1 MPVQAEELCFPSV
14 QIESILELT
23 SSAPDGMERI
33 KNALIDG
40 LKAAGDGSAEITCV
54 GCPRYRVVVTAA
66 DYKEAEE
73 VMKTVSTAAIES
85 LTSNNGSAVLKRESK

>member
-1 MPVQAEELCFPSV
+1 MS
-14 QIESILELT
+14 
-23 SSAPDGMERI
+23 SSAPNGMDLI
-33 KNALIDG
+33 KTALMAG
-40 LKAAGDGSAEITCV
+40 LATAEGSAVEITCV